1 MLVLVPLLFTLA
13 QGLSTERPA
22 GVPAVTGPVTE
33 RAVLRTIEVRE
44 GRGEAARPGQEYT
57 VHYTGWL
64 RDGTKFD
71 SSVDRKEPFKFI
83 QGRRHVIAGWEGG
96 FEGMRTGGQR
106 RLVIPYLLAYGEA
119 GRGAIPPKA
128 ELIFDVE
135 LIAVRDVAP
144 EVAARGLIVA
154 LAEYETKLLA
164 LARAI
169 PEEQY
174 GWRPSPGVR
183 SIREVLAH
191 VALETRLMGEAA
203 GGEPQPGTQTK
214 AECVTVLAASFAA
227 ARKKLEPLRPAQLA
241 QERMFLGEQT
251 TAGGVYTQTI
261 THAAEHLGQLI
272 AYARMLGMTPPWS
285 VKKP

>member
-1 MLVLVPLLFTLA
+1 MD
-13 QGLSTERPA
+13 R
-22 GVPAVTGPVTE
+22 
-33 RAVLRTIEVRE
+33 
-44 GRGEAARPGQEYT
+44 QE
-57 VHYTGWL
+57 
-64 RDGTKFD
+64 
-71 SSVDRKEPFKFI
+71 SFKFI
-83 QGRRHVIAGWEGG
+83 QGRRHVIAGWESG

-135 LIAVRDVAP
+135 LIAVRDVTP
-144 EVAARGLIVA
+144 EVASQGLIVA

-169 PEEQY
+169 PEEKY
-174 GWRPSPGVR
+174 DWRPSPQVR

-191 VALETRLMGEAA
+191 AALETRLMGEAA
-203 GGEPQPGTQTK
+203 GGGPEPGPRTK
-214 AECVTVLAASFAA
+214 AQSATLLEESFAD
-227 ARKKLEPLRPAQLA
+227 ARKKLEPLRPVQLA
-241 QERMFLGEQT
+241 QERVFLGEKT

-261 THAAEHLGQLI
+261 THAAEHLGQLV
-272 AYARMLGMTPPWS
+272 AYARMLGIVPPWN